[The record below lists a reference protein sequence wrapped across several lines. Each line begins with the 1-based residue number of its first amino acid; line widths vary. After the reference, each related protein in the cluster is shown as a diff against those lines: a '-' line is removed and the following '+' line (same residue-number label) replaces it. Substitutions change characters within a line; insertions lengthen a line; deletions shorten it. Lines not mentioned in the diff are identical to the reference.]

1 MTVSQTS
8 KDAVNIVLKQ
18 AFQVKGA
25 ILTFPPKDRTVG
37 GGNLLIMSMVVE
49 QPH

>member
-18 AFQVKGA
+18 AYQVKGA
-25 ILTFPPKDRTVG
+25 ILTFPRKTGPLVAG
-37 GGNLLIMSMVVE
+37 IFL
-49 QPH
+49 